1 MIESKHSKNFA
12 VLTINGKEYD
22 IYIARTE
29 KQKMR
34 GLQGFEELPEDEGML
49 FVYDEEQPVSFWMK
63 DTEIPLDIVFMDE
76 DMKVISV
83 KQGEPEDET
92 PITESGVKYVLEV
105 NQNSGIKEGDEAD
118 FDTEEDK
125 YVMEMLAPDGS
136 VQFELQGGERIF
148 SRKSTKVLLRKA
160 LKAEREKEDR
170 YYKSLGK
177 YIFKELKAQDDR
189 KPEYVEAPTKK
200 EEE

>member
-22 IYIARTE
+22 IYVAKTE

-92 PITESGVKYVLEV
+92 PITETGVKYVLEV